1 MRRILIAFSL
11 LSAFLLAGSTAWA
24 QSSGNSVFEMQKSQC
39 AIDSSNGTLTGGT
52 SNPGLLFSDT
62 IQTPNTGQAAL
73 LITPSL
79 VTGLYT
85 DNKITNNSSSSTQ
98 DIGVDV
104 TVLVDGNAVEPE
116 TTASGSGSYVIYDQR
131 FIQVSST
138 VISSLASCTTGVTCF
153 QLVESTLSAH
163 SFNFVYPDPGQGEHT
178 VTVNWNIL
186 NGGNGEAACVGPATI
201 TVEQVQNYKQDQ

>member
-1 MRRILIAFSL
+1 MKRFFIAFSL
-11 LSAFLLAGSTAWA
+11 FSAFLLAGSTAWA
-24 QSSGNSVFEMQKSQC
+24 QSSGNSVFDTQTSQC
-39 AIDSSNGTLTGGT
+39 AISSSNGALTGGS
-52 SNPGLLFSDT
+52 SNPGQLFSDT

-85 DNKITNNSSSSTQ
+85 SNNIGGGKNSSTQ

-104 TVLVDGNAVEPE
+104 TVLVDGNAVLPE
-116 TTASGSGSYVIYDQR
+116 TAASGAGSYVVYDQR

-138 VISSLASCTTGVTCF
+138 FLGALSACTSSTCF
-153 QLVESTLSAH
+153 TLTESTLSAH

-178 VTVNWNIL
+178 VTVDWNIL